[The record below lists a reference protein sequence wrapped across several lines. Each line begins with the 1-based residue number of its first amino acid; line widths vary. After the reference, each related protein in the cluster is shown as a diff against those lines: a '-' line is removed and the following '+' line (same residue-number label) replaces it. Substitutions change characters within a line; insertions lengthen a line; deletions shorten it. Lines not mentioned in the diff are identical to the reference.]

1 MIEYT
6 IRQLQSDD
14 PVQRRATIVAL
25 GNSRDPDAL
34 RLLAAVY
41 RRDPDPALRELA
53 LKAGQFIQQINA
65 KDDAV
70 PGAPIPAGE
79 ADISPRDREL
89 ARGYLNSATDF
100 HMAGDK
106 ARAVENLGKAL
117 SLDPALIN
125 EQFVSNLVMTTTGMT
140 VAQAVP
146 ALTHPDRRAEL
157 IERMGGKRK
166 LKGGQQHGV
175 AAHTAT
181 WDNVAKDFGVY
192 WLAATMSVI
201 AILIFTL
208 NLIQDMFTSMD
219 LYATGAVAEDID
231 VLLGASIVGVLIS
244 AVFFGIYQVISLAL
258 QGVFIHLAAT
268 AVLGGDG
275 TLVYLYRRLVPF
287 QTLIILIVALVL
299 LALSLVGDFSALLFM
314 IGLAATVGSFYVT
327 YLLSKLI
334 GEVYAF
340 GAWSGCGAIVLGS
353 IIQGFVFAIGNYAI
367 LGLIGALLGA
377 AS

>member
-1 MIEYT
+1 MIEHT

-34 RLLAAVY
+34 RPLAAVY

-65 KDDAV
+65 KEDAV
-70 PGAPIPAGE
+70 PGAPIPVGE

-100 HMAGDK
+100 YMAGDK

-125 EQFVSNLVMTTTGMT
+125 EQFVSNLVMTTTGMA

-166 LKGGQQHGV
+166 LKGGQQH
-175 AAHTAT
+175 
-181 WDNVAKDFGVY
+181 
-192 WLAATMSVI
+192 
-201 AILIFTL
+201 
-208 NLIQDMFTSMD
+208 
-219 LYATGAVAEDID
+219 
-231 VLLGASIVGVLIS
+231 
-244 AVFFGIYQVISLAL
+244 
-258 QGVFIHLAAT
+258 
-268 AVLGGDG
+268 
-275 TLVYLYRRLVPF
+275 
-287 QTLIILIVALVL
+287 
-299 LALSLVGDFSALLFM
+299 LSLIHISEP
-314 IGLAATVGSFYVT
+314 TRPY
-327 YLLSKLI
+327 
-334 GEVYAF
+334 
-340 GAWSGCGAIVLGS
+340 
-353 IIQGFVFAIGNYAI
+353 
-367 LGLIGALLGA
+367 
-377 AS
+377 